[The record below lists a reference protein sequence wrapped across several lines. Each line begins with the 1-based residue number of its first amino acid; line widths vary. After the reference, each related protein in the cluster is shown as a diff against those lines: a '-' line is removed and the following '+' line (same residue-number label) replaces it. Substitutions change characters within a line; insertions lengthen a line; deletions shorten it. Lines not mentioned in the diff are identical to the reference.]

1 LSNRIS
7 RGKIFGLAI
16 AVGLLICAGS
26 TAHLGAQPKRSAPPS
41 PAKAEPPGPVDPLGR
56 ETPRSAMMGF
66 LKNEGRA
73 DYAAAALYLQAP
85 EGRGTNLDQQLKQLR
100 ALRPNFKG
108 DIGHLSNDPNGIL
121 ERGLPPGEVRAGM
134 FQVGDRTSDVI
145 MVRVDDPAAGKI
157 WLISKESV
165 TGAAQLLEA
174 AEKQKP
180 TVVDRILPAALTR
193 TEVLGMSLAQW
204 LGWVLSFP
212 ISLLL
217 AWPVGFLLSAPKWL
231 VSKARQLPYRPVW
244 ETPLSKPLRC
254 IVAILV
260 NSFSIYLL
268 KPPLLYRVYYLR
280 LMGALLAAC
289 LIWLLAGIA
298 DRGFERA
305 LNRART
311 QGTGAESILILT
323 QRFLRIALVLVAI
336 VAALA
341 VLGFNMRTALAGLGI
356 GGLAIALAAQKTLE
370 NVLGGVSLL
379 MDKAVQVG
387 NCCKIGGHV
396 GVVEDVGLRS
406 VKVRTGDQTLLVVP
420 NGALAQMQFE
430 NLASRRKCLI
440 DQRFS
445 LRIETETEQLR
456 FVLDR
461 VQTMLDQHPAIEPGT
476 SRVRVAKFAGASF
489 ELELWA
495 YGKTADWAT
504 FTAVQQDVILKTAEI
519 VAVSGTRFAAPT
531 QLTYL
536 SQDSG
541 IDTKRSND
549 GERRVTENIRLDPGA
564 VAVSE
569 DGPRRS
575 GVSATKSTI

>member
-1 LSNRIS
+1 
-7 RGKIFGLAI
+7 
-16 AVGLLICAGS
+16 
-26 TAHLGAQPKRSAPPS
+26 
-41 PAKAEPPGPVDPLGR
+41 
-56 ETPRSAMMGF
+56 MGF
-66 LKNEGRA
+66 LKNESRQ

-85 EGRGTNLDQQLKQLR
+85 EDGSANLEQQLKQLR

-108 DIGHLSNDPNGIL
+108 DIAHLSNDPNGIL
-121 ERGLPPGEVRAGM
+121 ERGLPPGKVRAGM

-145 MVRVDDPAAGKI
+145 MVRVDDPAVGKI
-157 WLISKESV
+157 WLISRESV
-165 TGAAQLLEA
+165 ASAAQLLET
-174 AEKQKP
+174 EQKEKP
-180 TVVDRILPAALTR
+180 TFVDRILPAALTR

-204 LGWVLSFP
+204 LGWLLSFP

-217 AWPVGFLLSAPKWL
+217 AWPVGFLLSAPRWL
-231 VSKARQLPYRPVW
+231 VRKALQLPYVPVW

-260 NSFSIYLL
+260 NSLSIYLL

-280 LMGALLAAC
+280 LMAALLAAC
-289 LIWLLAGIA
+289 FIWLLARIA

-311 QGTGAESILILT
+311 QHTGAESILILS
-323 QRFLRIALVLVAI
+323 QRFLRIALALVAV

-341 VLGFNMRTALAGLGI
+341 MLGFNMRTALAGLGI

-387 NCCKIGGHV
+387 NVCKIGGHV

-476 SRVRVAKFAGASF
+476 SRVRVANFAGASF

-495 YGKTADWAT
+495 YGKTGDWPT
-504 FTAVQQDVILKTAEI
+504 FTAIQQDVILKTAEI

-536 SQDSG
+536 SHDSG
-541 IDTKRSND
+541 IDTKGSND
-549 GERRVTENIRLDPGA
+549 GARRVAENIRLDPGP

-569 DGPRRS
+569 DVSRRS
-575 GVSATKSTI
+575 VVSAAKSTI